1 MESNPVLRRL
11 GLGPQDRAVIV
22 HADDI
27 GMCHATLPAVAELFQ
42 AGLVSSASVMVPCP
56 WFPAAASFC
65 RDHPEIDVGV
75 HLTITSEWASYR
87 WGPLSTRDPATGLL
101 DEDGYFFRRN
111 ADVQA
116 RAEPSAVA
124 AELAAQLDRALAAG
138 VDVTHIDTHMGTV
151 VHPRF
156 LREYVELA
164 LQHRIPLFLP
174 RPATAAA
181 AAARRQ
187 MLAHSEAEAMLP
199 ILQELEA
206 RGIPLF
212 DHFTALPLSDAAERV
227 ERARR
232 TFDALPPGLSV
243 FILHP
248 AQDTPELRAICPD
261 WPARVADY
269 QAFMSQEVQR
279 HVRAAGI
286 HVIGY
291 KALREL
297 IRAA

>member
-27 GMCHATLPAVAELFQ
+27 GMCHATLPAIEELFQ

-56 WFPAAASFC
+56 WFPAAAGFC
-65 RDHPEIDVGV
+65 RQHPDLDIGV

-87 WGPLSTRDPATGLL
+87 WGPLSTRDQATGLL
-101 DEDGYFFRRN
+101 DDEGYFFRKN

-138 VDVTHIDTHMGTV
+138 IDVTHIDTHMGTV

-156 LREYVELA
+156 LQAYRDLA
-164 LQHRIPLFLP
+164 LQHRLPLFLP
-174 RPATAAA
+174 RPAPAAA
-181 AAARRQ
+181 IAARRQ
-187 MLAHSEAEAMLP
+187 MPAQSALEAMLP
-199 ILQELEA
+199 IVQELEE
-206 RGIPLF
+206 RGVPLF
-212 DHFTALPLSDAAERV
+212 DHFTALPLSDASERI

-232 TFDALPPGLSV
+232 VFDALPPGLSV

-269 QAFMSQEVQR
+269 QAFMSEELQR

-291 KALREL
+291 KALREMV
-297 IRAA
+297 RTA